1 MNVTLHDMAAK
12 RREVPAF
19 ALKGGVLT
27 GTKAVVDG
35 KQRVP
40 IRVGHQVPRYL
51 PEGAPR

>member
-1 MNVTLHDMAAK
+1 MNVTLHDIAAK

-35 KQRVP
+35 EQRVP
-40 IRVGHQVPRYL
+40 MKI
-51 PEGAPR
+51 